1 MAKRLLAAILAFVL
15 VLSLV
20 PAVVSAEDAVVASDK
35 AGTHTAAAHKC
46 EACGSTEWLPWDS
59 ATTLPKSGHY
69 YLTKDV
75 NMTAPIN
82 DFAGTV
88 HICLNGYVVKAA
100 PGKHHFNTR
109 GVAEVVITDCTA
121 YYDEDQVYHA
131 GAMTGGADAANGGG
145 IAFIRRGGVVKLYD
159 GRFTGNTAKAAGG
172 AFCLQAGD
180 SSLAGGKLYMADGEI
195 SNNQAIN
202 GTAYKAGGGVWL
214 NSGCLFEMTGGTIRD
229 NKANSGGAVY
239 GVGTPTINISN
250 AKLTGNQT
258 TLSGAAIHDDSGSK
272 VTITDSEITGNTCT
286 NGTYGGAVFM
296 GGSSGKLTLSGKVIV
311 ADNSVA
317 GTGIADI
324 NMNKA
329 ATDTLYI
336 QDLAAGSDVTFSTP
350 ATAAADPDEVM
361 SAVSQT
367 GWSVTWV
374 KYKTASGAEK
384 FVDYKDGDFSFAAGH
399 NHDGVEYQPLT
410 SADQLIAGGNYYLA
424 GDVSL
429 DKEANLN
436 PGVTLNLCLNGHKLT
451 STSGTSGICTRL
463 NAAEATT
470 INVYDCTAH
479 TDGSGNYVAGQITG
493 MHNKSA
499 NNGGGAFMIRPKGVL
514 NFYQGIISDCSAAVG
529 GGAIF
534 VNGEAHI
541 YGGEFR
547 NNQAVSGTAAKNGGA
562 IFLNDQGTL
571 TVENAKFVNN
581 TTPKGVGGAIYATG
595 TLTVKNTEFTGN
607 SAPSGSGGAIA
618 YTGKKTI
625 TLEGTTFTGNA
636 ARSVSAINLGTS
648 GLSATLKDVT
658 VTGNTNTTGYG
669 AVNAVGGVG
678 SLKLEGKVVI
688 RDNKGNGKNDL
699 HLQKGA
705 VVVDVTGLSAGSG
718 IAVALENARVEAG
731 QMAFT
736 TGSENNKLSYFT
748 SNDAAYLV
756 GINEAKQLYLMAAVK
771 HVHCV
776 CGKTD
781 CTDPTHAQI
790 SYTAWT
796 DPTSMPKTGN
806 YYLMTD
812 VVSAN
817 QNGIQAATLN
827 LCLHGHKVTVAE
839 NADRRRVYFVSSN
852 TTMNIADC
860 AGNGTVSGCTA
871 GAILT
876 NGSGKNVEVNLYGGT
891 FTDNH
896 ATGTGAT
903 FVIQGQ
909 ATMNMYGGVITDNTA
924 DNGAGVTVFGKN
936 AKFFMYGGTIEGN
949 QATAQGGGLYVSEGT
964 AELNAGTISANK
976 AQHGGGF
983 YVTGNAAYVNV
994 QGAEVI
1000 GNTASSG
1007 GGGIAESGSV
1017 VNLSAGKISEN
1028 KATGSGA
1035 ALYIST
1041 DCTVNMTGGA
1051 MDKNEAAS
1059 TGGAVY
1065 HLGSTGNYSGGS
1077 ISGNTAKNGGA
1088 ITATLRTRNDVNIP
1102 SMVTIS
1108 GEAVFNGNTASS
1120 NAGTIYIT
1128 GEGSTVKF
1136 QGGTISGGKAKNAG
1150 GILAETKAVIQIS
1163 GGKLTG
1169 NYAES
1174 NGGAVYAST
1183 NTKLTMTGGTV
1194 SGNTAKAGAGGI
1206 MLLRCTASF
1215 NGGSVTGNTA
1225 GASGGVKISGANVTI
1240 SSLTVSG
1247 NRAIGTLD
1255 AKTGKYTG
1263 GNAGG
1268 IEIGRAGYKKNN
1280 VQQWQYPSIYI
1291 YNIYLANNVSNA
1303 AAGGMLVQSDGTV
1316 FRMYGGTVT
1325 GNKSGATS
1333 GGGGIYFSTNS
1344 RPVVTG
1350 GTFTN
1355 NTSSNGAAIY
1365 VLNTTADISN
1375 IVIKNNHSTGTG
1387 GGLTVTG
1394 KTTVVNVKDTQV
1406 FENTADNNAGGMLA
1420 LNYSH
1425 LNLENVQIH
1434 DNVSGNRGGGLYYSQ
1449 PGNGILKNV
1458 EIYNNKANEGG
1469 GLVADIHS
1477 HVVAQN
1483 LTVRDN
1489 TSEGAAGGIFT
1500 RGRLELT
1507 GSKVLNNTAKETGG
1521 GIYSFKTNSSVLVD
1535 KTGMF
1540 LTDVV
1545 ISGNTSGGQGGGI
1558 YGYVGCPTQLTNCT
1572 ITDNTAAQEG
1582 GGLYAGGRMHLESV
1596 TVTGNTS
1603 GGEGY
1608 AVYLPAAE
1616 YDGHSNYTG
1625 FKTMGGEM
1633 IVRDNEGG
1641 DLYLGEET
1649 VLAVTGESL
1658 GEKTYVDI
1666 TIFDG
1671 VLSQWVHG
1679 VYNYE
1684 GGDQHYILT
1693 AGDRSL
1699 TDPEPYGEQP
1709 QTQQPQ
1715 QTQNE
1720 KKTGDTWLYVG
1731 IGAVALVAIAG
1742 VVLVILKKKKSP
1754 AGETK

>member
-1 MAKRLLAAILAFVL
+1 MVKRLLAAVMALAMVL
-15 VLSLV
+15 TLI
-20 PAVVSAEDAVVASDK
+20 PAVVSAEDPVVKSDK
-35 AGTHTAAAHKC
+35 AGTHTAAEHKC
-46 EACGSTEWLPWDS
+46 EECGTTQWLPWDS

-75 NMTAPIN
+75 TMTAPIN
-82 DFAGTV
+82 DFAGTA
-88 HICLNGYVVKAA
+88 HICLNGFVVKAA
-100 PGKHHFNTR
+100 SGKHHFNTR

-121 YYDEDQVYHA
+121 YYDAEEVYHA
-131 GAMTGGADAANGGG
+131 GAFTGGQDGVNGGG
-145 IAFIRRGGVVKLYD
+145 VAFIRRGGVVKVYD
-159 GRFTGNTAKAAGG
+159 GRFTGNQAKAAGG
-172 AFCLQAGD
+172 AFCLQAAD
-180 SSLAGGKLYMADGEI
+180 SSLAGGKLYMAGGEI
-195 SNNQAIN
+195 SNNQAIS

-214 NSGCLFEMTGGTIRD
+214 NSGCLFEMTGGAIRD
-229 NKANSGGAVY
+229 NKANSGGAIY

-258 TLSGAAIHDDSGSK
+258 TTSGAAIHDDSGSK

-296 GGSSGKLTLSGKVIV
+296 GGSNGKLTLSGKVIIG
-311 ADNSVA
+311 DNDLA
-317 GTGIADI
+317 GTGIADV

-329 ATDTLYI
+329 ASDTLYI
-336 QDLAAGSDVTFSTP
+336 KDLAAGSDVTFSTP

-361 SAVSQT
+361 SAISQT

-374 KYKTASGAEK
+374 KYKTASGTEK
-384 FVDYKDGDFSFAAGH
+384 FVDYQDGDFSFAAGH
-399 NHDGVEYQPLT
+399 SHEGVEYQPLT
-410 SADQLIAGGNYYLA
+410 SADQLIVGGNYYLA
-424 GDVSL
+424 GDVTL
-429 DKEANLN
+429 TKEANLN

-451 STSGTSGICTRL
+451 SNSGTAGISTRL
-463 NAAEATT
+463 NAAEATV

-479 TDGSGNYVAGQITG
+479 TDASGSYVAGQITG
-493 MHNKSA
+493 MHNQSTG
-499 NNGGGAFMIRPKGVL
+499 NGGGAFMIRPKGVL
-514 NFYQGIISDCSAAVG
+514 NFYAGIISDCSATVG

-534 VNGEAHI
+534 INGEAHI
-541 YGGEFR
+541 YGGELR
-547 NNQAVSGTAAKNGGA
+547 NNQAASGTAAKNGGA
-562 IFLNDQGTL
+562 IFLNDQGIL

-581 TTPKGVGGAIYATG
+581 TTPKGAGGAIYATG
-595 TLTVKNTEFTGN
+595 TLTIKNTEFTGN
-607 SAPSGSGGAIA
+607 SAPASSGGAIA

-625 TLEGTTFTGNA
+625 SLEGCSFTGNQ

-648 GLSATLKDVT
+648 GLSAILKDVT

-669 AVNAVGGVG
+669 AVNAVGGVA
-678 SLKLEGKVVI
+678 SLKLEGKVII

-705 VVVDVTGLSAGSG
+705 VVADVTGLSAGSG
-718 IAVALENARVEAG
+718 IAVALEDARVEAG

-736 TGSENNKLSYFT
+736 TASENNKLSYFT

-781 CTDPTHAQI
+781 CTDGTHEQI

-796 DPTSMPKTGN
+796 DPASMPKTGN

-812 VVSAN
+812 VVAAEQTTTS
-817 QNGIQAATLN
+817 NGKLN
-827 LCLHGHKVTVAE
+827 LCLHGHTVTVAE
-839 NADRRRVYFVSSN
+839 TASRRRIYFVGSN
-852 TTMNIADC
+852 SAMNIADC
-860 AGNGTVSGCTA
+860 AGNGKITGCTA
-871 GAILT
+871 GTIMTDGA
-876 NGSGKNVEVNLYGGT
+876 GKNVEINLYGGT
-891 FTDNH
+891 TTENH
-896 ATGTGAT
+896 ATGTGAA
-903 FVIQGQ
+903 FVMQGQ
-909 ATMNMYGGVITDNTA
+909 STLNMYGGVIAGNTA
-924 DNGAGVTVFGKN
+924 KSGGGVTVYGKN

-983 YVTGNAAYVNV
+983 YATGNAAYVNV

-1000 GNTASSG
+1000 GNTANSG

-1017 VNLSAGKISEN
+1017 VNLSAGKICEN

-1035 ALYIST
+1035 GLYIST

-1051 MDKNEAAS
+1051 MDQNEAAS

-1077 ISGNTAKNGGA
+1077 VSGNTAKNGGA
-1088 ITATLRTRNDVNIP
+1088 LSGSLRVRNNTNIP
-1102 SMVTIS
+1102 TLVTIS
-1108 GEAVFNGNTASS
+1108 GEALFNGNTATS

-1128 GEGSTVKF
+1128 GEGCTVKI

-1183 NTKLTMTGGTV
+1183 NTKLTMTGGSI

-1268 IEIGRAGYKKNN
+1268 IEIGRAGYKQNN
-1280 VQQWQYPSIYI
+1280 VQQWQYPVVYI

-1316 FRMYGGTVT
+1316 FRMSGGTVT
-1325 GNKSGATS
+1325 GNKSGATG

-1350 GTFTN
+1350 GTFVGN
-1355 NTSSNGAAIY
+1355 ESSNGAAIY
-1365 VLNTTADISN
+1365 VLNTTAEISN
-1375 IVIKNNHSTGTG
+1375 IVIKQNHSTGTG

-1394 KTTVVNVKDTQV
+1394 KTTVVNVKDVEV

-1420 LNYSH
+1420 LNYAY
-1425 LNLENVQIH
+1425 LNLENVKIH
-1434 DNVSGNRGGGLYYSQ
+1434 DNVSSKRGGGLYYSQ

-1458 EIYNNKANEGG
+1458 EIYNNRANEGG
-1469 GLVADIHS
+1469 GMVADIHS
-1477 HVVAQN
+1477 NVTAQN

-1489 TSEGAAGGIFT
+1489 ISEGAAGGIFT
-1500 RGRLELT
+1500 RGRLEIS
-1507 GSKVLNNTAKETGG
+1507 GGKVLNNTAKETGG

-1545 ISGNTSGGQGGGI
+1545 VSGNTSGGQGGGI
-1558 YGYVGCPTQLTNCT
+1558 FAHMGCPAYLTNCT
-1572 ITDNTAAQEG
+1572 VTDNTAALEG
-1582 GGLYAGGRMHLESV
+1582 GGIYAGGRTNLQSV
-1596 TVTGNTS
+1596 TVTGNVS
-1603 GGEGY
+1603 GGEGFALY
-1608 AVYLPAAE
+1608 MPEAR

-1625 FKTMGGEM
+1625 FKAMGGEM
-1633 IVRDNEGG
+1633 IVKENEGG
-1641 DLYLGEET
+1641 DLYLGQET
-1649 VLAVTGESL
+1649 VLAITGESL
-1658 GEKTYVDI
+1658 GEKSYVDI
-1666 TIFDG
+1666 TIHAG

-1679 VYNYE
+1679 VYDYE

-1693 AGDRSL
+1693 AGNRSL
-1699 TDPEPYGEQP
+1699 TDPEPYGEQD
-1709 QTQQPQ
+1709 QTSQ
-1715 QTQNE
+1715 QTTRQA
-1720 KKTGDTWLYVG
+1720 DTWLYIA
-1731 IGAVALVAIAG
+1731 IGAVAVIAMG
-1742 VVLVILKKKKSP
+1742 AAALLLTKKKKSAP
-1754 AGETK
+1754 TEQK